1 MKRAQFDKESLVL
14 VTSEL
19 LKILK
24 SLDDIIDI
32 NKKEK
37 GSIEDSFKLE
47 FTKFI
52 KLLEKYMSKCLVTIS
67 EPYNEN
73 LYSVSIDKSVDAG
86 FLPEISED
94 FYGYLKSFRHCE
106 ESIKN
111 VPYDELYKFYVDN
124 HHSIVK
130 LYDHMIEF
138 TNKL

>member
-1 MKRAQFDKESLVL
+1 MKRTQFDKESLLLVISEVPKVL
-14 VTSEL
+14 
-19 LKILK
+19 KN
-24 SLDDIIDI
+24 LDNIIDT
-32 NKKEK
+32 NNEK
-37 GSIEDSFKLE
+37 IDFSEENFKTE

-52 KLLEKYMSKCLVTIS
+52 ELLGKYMSKCLVTIS

-86 FLPEISED
+86 FFPQISSE
-94 FYGYLKSFRHCE
+94 FYNYLKNFRKCD

-111 VPYDELYKFYVDN
+111 VSYNELYKFYVDN
-124 HHSIVK
+124 HDNIDK